1 MVGNKMVKFL
11 MVSIPEPKE
20 LRGKN
25 SSVKV
30 ELLPSSSFACPVTA
44 LENYMKDAV
53 TLEPNQPVFADRNSL
68 LTGQKV
74 NSLLRSLLSGKHID
88 YSREQVLGH
97 SFRAGVTSAL
107 ARVGA
112 SKEVT

>member
-1 MVGNKMVKFL
+1 MVSGKMVKFI
-11 MVSIPEPKE
+11 VVNIPEPKE
-20 LRGKN
+20 ARGRN
-25 SSVKV
+25 TSVKV
-30 ELLPSSSFACPVTA
+30 ELLPSASFACPVRA
-44 LENYMKDAV
+44 LENFMKDAV
-53 TLEPNQPVFADRNSL
+53 MLKPHQPVFADKSSL

-74 NSLLRSLLSGKHID
+74 NSMLRALLGKHVD
-88 YSREQVLGH
+88 YTREQVLGH